1 MGAGEAG
8 NGDDSDFAGFESTGP
23 FGPDAPANTSTA
35 TSPGEEQVTGLS
47 LAAPTGTPGTDDM
60 TGFGTTAPGAG
71 SDMPEA
77 SGGFDI
83 GLVSTIATAFSLATG
98 MGFIPAALLS
108 GVGRVADHALDT
120 SAFFGSGYG
129 ADLMGSYSTDDI
141 GPTDAPE
148 GAGEG
153 VGYARARRASGAGP
167 SNLRAIP
174 PARSATSV
182 ARAEEAALRTATRQR
197 RARAVARSPVASTL
211 GSTGGTT
218 TIKTLLGA

>member
-1 MGAGEAG
+1 MDGGDSG

-71 SDMPEA
+71 SDMPEE

-129 ADLMGSYSTDDI
+129 ADLMDSYSTDDF
-141 GPTDAPE
+141 GPTGAPE
-148 GAGEG
+148 GAG

-182 ARAEEAALRTATRQR
+182 ARDEEAALRTAARQR

-211 GSTGGTT
+211 GSTGGTA